1 MVVTTSL
8 QPGYLRATAQGRFI
22 LAHANR
28 AFFNMLDIAEDE
40 RARRILLDGRAI
52 TGTPRALERYL
63 YGKLAAE
70 ASRRM
75 TNRTGEE
82 LKFAYVLTPPVLDP
96 RRLGELT
103 SRKRGMN
110 VRTFERVDD
119 AVAWLVGP

>member
-52 TGTPRALERYL
+52 TGAPRSLERYL

-70 ASRRM
+70 AEIQLFEGLKSRHR
-75 TNRTGEE
+75 
-82 LKFAYVLTPPVLDP
+82 KKLDDVIENLGTQAV
-96 RRLGELT
+96 RRPTIL
-103 SRKRGMN
+103 
-110 VRTFERVDD
+110 
-119 AVAWLVGP
+119 